1 MNEYR
6 RILGV
11 PSIQPGLSTA
21 MWTDRYSSC
30 NSPYRYGA
38 WTISSSL
45 GFNEGALRMASE
57 DSDYA
62 VHSAL
67 EMWLLKLAT
76 TPPSAAPPAF
86 PAD

>member
-11 PSIQPGLSTA
+11 SSIQPGLSTA

-57 DSDYA
+57 DSDCA

-67 EMWLLKLAT
+67 EDVVVEACHD
-76 TPPSAAPPAF
+76 SAERCAAGLSC
-86 PAD
+86 